1 MKRITRGRNI
11 AENLATHHSTAAA
24 ALQRA
29 SIPSQTKKPAQ
40 ASYKPGARIRTIKR
54 TALVMLVVTALLAGM
69 LWPGLP
75 WSARL
80 RHVLRRATVKLEAQF
95 AALRGVET
103 GPVSI
108 SGKLTGSGAYLDAVK
123 GAQVVAIETTSGYG
137 VLSDREGNFILPHLT
152 WYPGATYTLDI
163 IPDIYTARRIEVR
176 APSHYPEGGRIDVGE
191 VSFDQAGE
199 LDTGELAVRFM
210 EYDGNNN
217 EYYRDLFDQLTAG
230 LETDERR
237 VEAINKYVGTRL
249 DYDVHTPS
257 FNNPREIIES
267 GSRFCSNLALAMAA
281 ITAAGNYPTRTVHLS
296 DSPEHRFTHVVVE
309 VYYKDGWH
317 LYDPSFGAA
326 FLNDRGEV
334 ASYREIRL
342 NPSLVKAEAY
352 GHLDRIAVLKIMLR
366 MPEAYMTGFH
376 QIYYVDK

>member
-1 MKRITRGRNI
+1 MI
-11 AENLATHHSTAAA
+11 
-24 ALQRA
+24 
-29 SIPSQTKKPAQ
+29 
-40 ASYKPGARIRTIKR
+40 
-54 TALVMLVVTALLAGM
+54 VVTAVLAGM

-80 RHVLRRATVKLEAQF
+80 RHVLRRATVKIEARF
-95 AALRGVET
+95 AELRGVET
-103 GPVSI
+103 RPLSI
-108 SGKLTGSGAYLDAVK
+108 SGRLSGSGAHLDALK

-137 VLSDREGNFILPHLT
+137 VLSDHEGNFILPHLT

-163 IPDIYTARRIEVR
+163 MPDIYTARRIEVR
-176 APSHYPEGGRIDVGE
+176 APSLYPEGGRIELGE
-191 VSFDQAGE
+191 VNFDQAEELHPGE
-199 LDTGELAVRFM
+199 VAVRFM
-210 EYDGNNN
+210 EYDSGNNQ
-217 EYYRDLFDQLTAG
+217 YYRDLFDQLTAG
-230 LETDERR
+230 LETDEQR
-237 VEAINKYVGTRL
+237 VGAINKYVGTRL

-257 FNNPREIIES
+257 FKNPREIIES
-267 GSRFCSNLALAMAA
+267 GTRFCSNLALAMAA

-326 FLNDRGEV
+326 FLNDQGQV

-342 NPSLVKAEAY
+342 NPSLVKADAY

-376 QIYYVDK
+376 QVYYVDKKL